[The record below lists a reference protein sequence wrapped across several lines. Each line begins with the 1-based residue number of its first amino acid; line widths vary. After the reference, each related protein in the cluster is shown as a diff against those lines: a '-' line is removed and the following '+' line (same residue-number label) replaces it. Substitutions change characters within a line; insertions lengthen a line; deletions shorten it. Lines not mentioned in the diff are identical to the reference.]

1 VKVISLQSGSSGN
14 CLYVESS
21 GVRLLVDA
29 GISGKQ
35 ARERLAS
42 LGRDIND
49 VDALLIT
56 HDHADHVSCAG
67 IFQRRFNVPLYI
79 TRKTLHA
86 ANSWRDLGE
95 LSDVRH
101 FRAGDSMSIGALRVE
116 SVPTPHDASDGVAF
130 IIDDGAGRLG
140 VFTDLGHV
148 TADLK
153 SALATVDA
161 AFLESNHDRAMLESG
176 PYPAALKR
184 RIMGPGGHL
193 SNLESAELAAACP
206 RLRWLC
212 LSHLSAQNNTPEK
225 ALAAHREVHGPA
237 LELFVANRLCASP
250 EMGL

>member
-1 VKVISLQSGSSGN
+1 VKIISLQSGSRGN
-14 CLYVESS
+14 CLYVEA
-21 GVRLLVDA
+21 GGARLLVDS

-35 ARERLAS
+35 ARERLAA
-42 LGRDIND
+42 LGRDIAG

-67 IFQRRFNVPLYI
+67 IFQRRFDIPLYI
-79 TRKTLHA
+79 TEKTLRA
-86 ANSWRDLGE
+86 ANSWRDLGA
-95 LSDVRH
+95 LHDVRH
-101 FRAGDSMSIGALRVE
+101 FRAGAELHIGGIRIE

-130 IIDDGAGRLG
+130 IIDDGTRRLG

-148 TADLK
+148 TGDLK

-161 AFLESNHDRAMLESG
+161 AVLESNHDREMLESG

-184 RIMGPGGHL
+184 RIGGPGGHL
-193 SNLESAELAAACP
+193 SNLESAELAASCP

-212 LSHLSAQNNTPEK
+212 LAHLSAENNTPEK
-225 ALAAHREVHGPA
+225 ALASHREVHGSS
-237 LELFVANRLCASP
+237 LELFVADRLCAGP